1 MNLRQLLLQNPPA
14 RTKIAL
20 WLASLIAVG
29 LLGFLHLH
37 IGMTYEFHLFF
48 ALPIVIIGWF
58 VSTQRAYVLAIMTVV
73 LWYLA
78 DRQVGGNTIERS
90 ALIFNTAV
98 RTGLFVGLVWLV
110 GELRRKHSGQ

>member
-37 IGMTYEFHLFF
+37 IGMAYEFHLFF
-48 ALPIVIIGWF
+48 ALPILAAAWF
-58 VSTQRAYVLAIMTVV
+58 ISTQRAYALTIMTVV

-78 DRQVGGNTIERS
+78 DRQLGGNTIDRG
-90 ALIFNTAV
+90 ALMFNTIA
-98 RTGLFVGLVWLV
+98 RTGLFVALAWLV